1 MFTRSGDISGIPQA
15 FKVITFLD
23 HLLWA
28 HISVLT
34 NWQRGV
40 NGKDSVPFFH
50 WEKQNSYIFF
60 LNDHIGLAF
69 CKPFRVVFDTFFND
83 NSRLQLLLQYL
94 TKINATFF
102 SSNGNQSSLSNNKFC
117 QRDVLDDRLWTPT
130 ITLVSLTLPK
140 TKRFGIIFPSVFFS
154 NL

>member
-1 MFTRSGDISGIPQA
+1 M
-15 FKVITFLD
+15 KLVIFLKAK
-23 HLLWA
+23 HLLRKIIAGVYTFWRYIRYTA
-28 HISVLT
+28 SFQGHNFLGPPTLGPHLSADKLAK
-34 NWQRGV
+34 GV

-102 SSNGNQSSLSNNKFC
+102 FV
-117 QRDVLDDRLWTPT
+117 QRKPV
-130 ITLVSLTLPK
+130 
-140 TKRFGIIFPSVFFS
+140 FPFKQ
-154 NL
+154 

>member
-1 MFTRSGDISGIPQA
+1 MKLVIFL
-15 FKVITFLD
+15 KVKHLFRKIIAGVYTFWRYIRYTASFQGHNFLGPPT
-23 HLLWA
+23 WA

-34 NWQRGV
+34 NWQRRV
-40 NGKDSVPFFH
+40 NGKISVPFFH

-102 SSNGNQSSLSNNKFC
+102 FV
-117 QRDVLDDRLWTPT
+117 QRKPV
-130 ITLVSLTLPK
+130 
-140 TKRFGIIFPSVFFS
+140 FPFKQ
-154 NL
+154 